1 MKQGF
6 CMSLL
11 IDDFK
16 DKETEA
22 DDHGCDEVSF

>member
-16 DKETEA
+16 DKETV
-22 DDHGCDEVSF
+22 DDHGCDEVSL